1 MSDQICKFWGP
12 FFKKLTFLGKFNG
25 FNSFLAVFSA
35 YKAKKRPPQAKNLEV
50 SFFARRGPP
59 KKILWR
65 RMTALSHIWPWA
77 AQSFDKNRKNTFRS
91 VLQHCIINTIVHC
104 SKWYLFCQVTIVTH
118 LFLYIFSK
126 INVLLYR
133 WTFGEGKEYLIKNRT
148 DLVYKNPS
156 DVHLWITVLDVET
169 V

>member
-1 MSDQICKFWGP
+1 M
-12 FFKKLTFLGKFNG
+12 
-25 FNSFLAVFSA
+25 
-35 YKAKKRPPQAKNLEV
+35 PPQRKKGKKFGSL
-50 SFFARRGPP
+50 FFARRGPP

-91 VLQHCIINTIVHC
+91 VLQHCIINTIVH
-104 SKWYLFCQVTIVTH
+104 LFCQVTIVTH

-133 WTFGEGKEYLIKNRT
+133 WTFGEGKDYLIKNRT